1 MDIIDKIKNNLKLEP
16 EIIKLMQKLNYRGN
30 QCLVIGGAVR
40 DSILGI
46 EAKDIDIE
54 VYGISYEDLMKF
66 LSQYGKVDLVGQK
79 FGVIIFNPYNGKM
92 KYDFSIPRTESKI
105 GVGHNAFNILLDS
118 NLSIKD
124 ASERRDFSFN
134 ALAYDPIEDQIYD
147 YFGGLDDLKNK
158 IIRHTSDAFS
168 EDYLRI
174 LRCFQFQARL
184 DFTIHPDTITLM
196 KKMLTDNPNEFREL
210 AIERVGEE
218 WLKWSEKGIRHDLI
232 FKFMRDTGLID
243 FYPELK
249 ALKET
254 PQDKIYH
261 PEGDVEVHTE
271 LCLIHM
277 DKVIERENI
286 TGTKKVI
293 MVASIL
299 LHDVAKPPTTKEEMK
314 RGRMMITSNG
324 HEEMGGE
331 MAKVFLSGIGFH
343 AELIEP
349 ISNLIANHLAGVKIA
364 HITVLSGKTKF
375 IKKLSRKLHPATIQQ
390 LLFICESDTNG
401 RGDDSFKI
409 ATGSDDIREI
419 ANQVTV
425 IDKQYEYIIMGRHL
439 IEWYNL
445 KPSKEF
451 GIILGKANEAQEN
464 GFINDLESGKK
475 WLNDN
480 LELLTNK
487 K

>member
-1 MDIIDKIKNNLKLEP
+1 
-16 EIIKLMQKLNYRGN
+16 
-30 QCLVIGGAVR
+30 
-40 DSILGI
+40 
-46 EAKDIDIE
+46 
-54 VYGISYEDLMKF
+54 
-66 LSQYGKVDLVGQK
+66 
-79 FGVIIFNPYNGKM
+79 M
-92 KYDFSIPRTESKI
+92 KYDFSVPRKESKM
-105 GVGHNAFNILLDS
+105 GVGHKGFEITLDS
-118 NLSIKD
+118 NLSIKE
-124 ASERRDFSFN
+124 ASERRDITVN

-158 IIRHTSDAFS
+158 VIRHTSEKFS

-174 LRCFQFQARL
+174 LRVFQIQARF
-184 DFTIHPDTITLM
+184 DFTIHPDTIALM

-210 AIERVGEE
+210 AVERVGEE

-232 FKFMRDTGLID
+232 FKFMRDTGLIE

-249 ALKET
+249 ALKDT
-254 PQDKIYH
+254 PQDAIYH
-261 PEGDVEVHTE
+261 PEGNVEVHTE
-271 LCLIHM
+271 LCLAHM
-277 DKVIERENI
+277 DKLIGRENL
-286 TGTKKVI
+286 TGTEKVI
-293 MVASIL
+293 QVMGIL
-299 LHDVAKPPTTKEEMK
+299 FHDIAKPPTTKEEMK
-314 RGRMMITSNG
+314 RGRMTITSNG

-331 MAKVFLSGIGFH
+331 MVKTILSNIGFH

-364 HITVLSGKTKF
+364 HITALSGKTKF
-375 IKKLSRKLHPATIQQ
+375 VKKLSRKLHPATIQQ

-445 KPSKEF
+445 KPSREF

-475 WLNDN
+475 WLDDN
-480 LELLTNK
+480 LELITNK
-487 K
+487 E